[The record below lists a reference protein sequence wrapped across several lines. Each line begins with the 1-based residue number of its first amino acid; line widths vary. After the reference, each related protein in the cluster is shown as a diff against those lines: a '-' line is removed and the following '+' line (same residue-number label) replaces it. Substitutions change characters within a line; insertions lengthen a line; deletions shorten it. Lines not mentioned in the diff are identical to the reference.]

1 MDGLF
6 FGNVVDVH
14 GDSGSA
20 KTELMM
26 NVVVNFLL
34 LSENAKIAYFD
45 NDVKL
50 DVVRLGVLLKSKLRN
65 LSNDRGT
72 VTELLKRVIV
82 FRCQNQIEFMASLFS
97 LDARIRSG
105 EIKLLMIDSWTAF
118 LWDNIAN
125 RSAST
130 INGNRLRS
138 WFRSHLQR
146 SKLVVFGTTNS
157 TIKSSLKF
165 WDRIRSCRLHL
176 RRAKTNFV
184 TTTTTTTTHDK
195 TTLSSPK
202 LDHEFEAG
210 WSECSVKSGFVAK
223 FCVAD
228 RGIVDDI

>member
-1 MDGLF
+1 M
-6 FGNVVDVH
+6 
-14 GDSGSA
+14 
-20 KTELMM
+20 TEGP
-26 NVVVNFLL
+26 
-34 LSENAKIAYFD
+34 SQ
-45 NDVKL
+45 
-50 DVVRLGVLLKSKLRN
+50 
-65 LSNDRGT
+65 
-72 VTELLKRVIV
+72 LLKRVIV

-165 WDRIRSCRLHL
+165 WDRIIAVAL
-176 RRAKTNFV
+176 RRE
-184 TTTTTTTTHDK
+184 DK
-195 TTLSSPK
+195 
-202 LDHEFEAG
+202 F
-210 WSECSVKSGFVAK
+210 
-223 FCVAD
+223 
-228 RGIVDDI
+228 